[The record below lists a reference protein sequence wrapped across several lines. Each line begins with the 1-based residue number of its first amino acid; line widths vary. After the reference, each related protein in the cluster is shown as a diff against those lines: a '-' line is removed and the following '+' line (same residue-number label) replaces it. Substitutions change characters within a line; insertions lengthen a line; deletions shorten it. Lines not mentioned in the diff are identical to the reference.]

1 MKDEDF
7 SFFRR
12 LYEEYKSFGKDFLEK
27 NYKYWIGSK
36 SLSRKKLEKVFLN
49 YRLNTF
55 FSFLDILRTLYYSRN
70 IFEVIK
76 RNNEDAWFGFEIL
89 SFLLEKNLI
98 KIKSGKVFFK
108 ENFDHFLIEPMSEFE
123 IVRKLK
129 QCFKR
134 KISLNK
140 PLLLNIDPNSKFKW
154 KAEFDQIPI
163 TTKSAISILSKI
175 SHYFP
180 VRAKFAFVGD
190 DDFLSIPFRMIFNVP
205 TFSIDKDRELLS
217 EIERI
222 SKKMQINIFTLETDV
237 RKIRMMKDF
246 YGFYTNPPYNLQGSI
261 KFLKFGSNLLSD
273 EGGVAFL
280 VLGYDAIGKRSIHLQ
295 KEMSNMGYSI
305 KEVIPSLISY
315 KFHLH
320 HKEDVMVW
328 KKMKDIGIDIKNREA
343 LFAALYVLEYIG
355 KTIDFKPSSDIYC
368 YI

>member
-7 SFFRR
+7 HFFRK
-12 LYEEYKSFGKDFLEK
+12 LYEEYKTFGSDFLEK

-36 SLSRKKLEKVFLN
+36 KLSKKKLKEIFIN
-49 YRLNTF
+49 FRLETF
-55 FSFLDILRTLYYSRN
+55 FTFLGTLRTLYYSKD

-76 RNNEDAWFGFEIL
+76 RNNEDVWYGVEIL
-89 SFLLEKNLI
+89 NFLLDKNLI
-98 KIKSGKVFFK
+98 KIESGKVFFK
-108 ENFDHFLIEPMSEFE
+108 EDFDHFFIKPMDELE
-123 IVRKLK
+123 IVEKLRRSLR
-129 QCFKR
+129 R
-134 KISLNK
+134 KIKLEE
-140 PLLLNIDPNSKFKW
+140 PLLLNIDPNSRFKW
-154 KAEFDQIPI
+154 KARYDQMPI

-190 DDFLSIPFRMIFNVP
+190 DDFISIPFRIIFNAP

-222 SKKMQINIFTLETDV
+222 SKKMQLNIFTLEADV
-237 RKIRMMKDF
+237 RKTKMMKDF
-246 YGFYTNPPYNLQGSI
+246 YGFYTNPPYNLHGSI

-305 KEVIPSLISY
+305 KEVTPSLISY

-328 KKMKDIGIDIKNREA
+328 KKMKDDEIDIKNREA